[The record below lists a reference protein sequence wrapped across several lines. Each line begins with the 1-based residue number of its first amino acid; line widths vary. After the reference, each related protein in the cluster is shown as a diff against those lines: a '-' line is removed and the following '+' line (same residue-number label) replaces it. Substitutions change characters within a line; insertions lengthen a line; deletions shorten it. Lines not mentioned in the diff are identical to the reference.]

1 MAEQHQGLSEPQ
13 VYEVL
18 KTVKY
23 PGYSRDVVSFGMVK
37 GIQVDGQDL
46 QVTLQITTNQQEIA
60 TKLQQATA
68 EAVLSQP
75 NTKTTQEMHKV
86 AAAVSKIL
94 GRHSAPAPIKILN
107 SHATLRSRTSVP
119 PAPSG
124 ETAGGGYAP

>member
-1 MAEQHQGLSEPQ
+1 MSYFVCPERGKETEVFRQG
-13 VYEVL
+13 
-18 KTVKY
+18 
-23 PGYSRDVVSFGMVK
+23 GG
-37 GIQVDGQDL
+37 
-46 QVTLQITTNQQEIA
+46 QQESGRLGIPLLGTIPLDPVVCDA
-60 TKLQQATA
+60 GDTGVPLA
-68 EAVLSQP
+68 LSQP

-124 ETAGGGYAP
+124 ETAGGG